1 MDTLL
6 EASVRASFQ
15 QQLDQINWG
24 VLPAHDFSDR
34 HKARIQKILLPYK
47 RRERR
52 RKLARAAGRIAIA
65 LLIVFAMLTAAV
77 LSIEDV
83 RAQVSRIIIQWFEK
97 HMDIRFQSDSGQ
109 PAPEVDLRESGM
121 MLPSYLPQGYR
132 LGELVR
138 EKATIAVTYV
148 NDRGVEILY
157 NQKVLAYDDSF
168 SLDSGNRDMVSATSV
183 TVNDNEG
190 MAMIPTTNAK
200 CSTIVW
206 QDDLFAYWI
215 DAYVDFDTLMRVA
228 QSVQQIK

>member
-24 VLPAHDFSDR
+24 VSPAHDFSDR

-83 RAQVSRIIIQWFEK
+83 RAEVSRIIIQWFEK

-132 LGELVR
+132 EREVVR
-138 EKATIAVTYV
+138 SFATVSAAYV
-148 NDRGVEILY
+148 NDQDLDIFYAQRILEY
-157 NQKVLAYDDSF
+157 YGRF
-168 SLDSGNRDMVSATSV
+168 SLDTDNRNVASV
-183 TVNDNEG
+183 IPVEVNGVEG
-190 MAMIPTTNAK
+190 VALISSLDDKYSSIT
-200 CSTIVW
+200 W
-206 QDDLFAYWI
+206 QDDTFAYLI
-215 DAYVDFDTLMRVA
+215 NAYTDLDMLLRIA